1 MNQTTVDAGRRRT
14 QGAQA
19 NRTGNVAEGVI
30 GAILTSC
37 NVKFIPQ
44 YLLGISIYGHPLK
57 ADFFLPND
65 QIIIESK
72 WQDVAGSADEKLPYL
87 VMNIRERYPY
97 PTVLVYGGQ
106 GWKAGAITWVKNQV
120 DDKLIRVL
128 SVEEFMKW
136 SGKQW

>member
-1 MNQTTVDAGRRRT
+1 MSIDTIVSKRT

-30 GAILTSC
+30 GAILNSC
-37 NVKFIPQ
+37 KVEYIAQ
-44 YLLGISIYGHPLK
+44 YHIGISIFGHPLK
-57 ADFFLPND
+57 TDFYLPND

-72 WQDVAGSADEKLPYL
+72 WQNVAGSADEKLPYL
-87 VMNIRERYPY
+87 VMNIRERYPH

-106 GWKAGAITWVKNQV
+106 GWRTGAITWVKAQV
-120 DDKLIRVL
+120 DSKLIRVL